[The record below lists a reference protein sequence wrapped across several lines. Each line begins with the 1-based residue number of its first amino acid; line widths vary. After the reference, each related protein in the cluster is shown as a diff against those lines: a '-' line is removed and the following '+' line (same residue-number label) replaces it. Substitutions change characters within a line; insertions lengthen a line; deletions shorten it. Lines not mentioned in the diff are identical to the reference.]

1 MDATL
6 KALLDSG
13 KKLLTD
19 TKMPRKAAAA
29 KPGKKMGVIEE
40 VGETDPFRI
49 FSKRVIAE
57 KPKRADVLK
66 EIRRFIE
73 SAEAAL

>member
-6 KALLDSG
+6 KALFDSG

-19 TKMPRKAAAA
+19 TKMPRKADAA
-29 KPGKKMGVIEE
+29 KPGKKMGVLEE

-49 FSKRVIAE
+49 FSKRVISE
-57 KPKRADVLK
+57 KPKKAELLK

-73 SAEAAL
+73 TAEAAL